1 VVQNRAT
8 AMQLLT
14 QVTQMDSADPQVMY
28 FAYSTI
34 PIHRNHCKFTL
45 EVYSFHAMYLQCSG
59 LAHCHLGFF
68 YDKGLAVP
76 EDKERVSAWHGL

>member
-1 VVQNRAT
+1 
-8 AMQLLT
+8 MQLLT
-14 QVTQMDSADPQVMY
+14 QVTQMDSADPQVMC
-28 FAYSTI
+28 FAHSI
-34 PIHRNHCKFTL
+34 IRVSRRRNHCKFTL
-45 EVYSFHAMYLQCSG
+45 EVYSFHMPMYLQCSG